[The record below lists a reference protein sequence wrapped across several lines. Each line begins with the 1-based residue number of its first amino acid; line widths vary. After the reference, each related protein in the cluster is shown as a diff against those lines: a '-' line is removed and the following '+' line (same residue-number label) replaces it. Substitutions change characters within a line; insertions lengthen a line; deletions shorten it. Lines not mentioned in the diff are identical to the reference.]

1 MFIVFNSLKNIK
13 IKIKR
18 HIYLNLRNDNCGH
31 LCILLLDNLT
41 KDNVYSFQLFKNIK
55 IKIKRHIYL
64 NLRNDN
70 CGHLCILLLDNLTK
84 DNVYSFQ
91 LFKNIKIKIKRHIY
105 LNLRNDNCGH
115 LCILLLDNLTNIRLV
130 KSRTI
135 HISLHDEWINE
146 KYKQLLNF
154 FLGNPTEYRCFL
166 PPKKGL
172 SVVNS
177 RTRPS

>member
-1 MFIVFNSLKNIK
+1 MDLVETFFNTGSMLLSTKEKTLVSRPFLKIMFIVFNSI
-13 IKIKR
+13 
-18 HIYLNLRNDNCGH
+18 
-31 LCILLLDNLT
+31 
-41 KDNVYSFQLFKNIK
+41 KNIK

-115 LCILLLDNLTNIRLV
+115 LCILLLDNLTNSRLV

-146 KYKQLLNF
+146 KY
-154 FLGNPTEYRCFL
+154 
-166 PPKKGL
+166 
-172 SVVNS
+172 
-177 RTRPS
+177 